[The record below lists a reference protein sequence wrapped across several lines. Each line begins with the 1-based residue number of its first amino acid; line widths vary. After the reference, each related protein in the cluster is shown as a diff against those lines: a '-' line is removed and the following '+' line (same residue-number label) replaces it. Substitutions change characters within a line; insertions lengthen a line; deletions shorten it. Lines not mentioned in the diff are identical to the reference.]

1 MNSEVILF
9 FVLSS
14 PLLFCLILLRVSLEC
29 NEFTHEIL
37 VDVHYSCVIV
47 EVATVVLG
55 TEYRNKLLV
64 LAEESIAVFHHLMS
78 TTNQIQVMFS

>member
-14 PLLFCLILLRVSLEC
+14 SLLFCLILLRISLEC

-37 VDVHYSCVIV
+37 VNVHYSCVIV
-47 EVATVVLG
+47 EISTVILG
-55 TEYRNKLLV
+55 TEYRHKLLV

-78 TTNQIQVMFS
+78 TTNQVKVMSS